1 MLKKVRDLMTDAVET
16 CHPND
21 PIKQIADQMK
31 QWNVGS
37 VPVVEGDKLLGMI
50 TDRDIVLRC
59 IAEDKPTSSS
69 VQEIMSKNI
78 VSCKPDAT
86 VREAAEMMSN
96 EQVRRL
102 PIVENNALIGML
114 SLGDLA
120 IDEWSD
126 EKAGQSLAHISEN
139 NQSSAQ
145 QH

>member
-1 MLKKVRDLMTDAVET
+1 LKKVKDLMTDAIET
-16 CHPND
+16 CHPSD
-21 PIKQIADQMK
+21 QIKQIAGQMK

-59 IAEDKPTSSS
+59 IAEGKTTSSS

-78 VSCKPDAT
+78 VSCPPDAT
-86 VREAAEMMSN
+86 VREAAEMMSK

-120 IDEWSD
+120 IDDWSD

-139 NQSSAQ
+139 NNQTSAQ
-145 QH
+145 SH